1 MAQRRRRHLR
11 RNVLVFVGSLVAH
24 VGLFFFVI
32 KDFHFYPLHA
42 EPEEAVQV
50 QIVPQ
55 PEEIPPPVIL
65 PPIPRQQP
73 TPQPPSLPPTPQP
86 QPTPPKPQ
94 PPTPERATPQ
104 PVQTPTAPVAAPQ
117 KTAPAPAPKPAPAPS
132 PLAPTTPAPAP
143 GPPKAV
149 STSQL
154 VKSQAQVS
162 TQAPKIL
169 LHRPKEQGSEFAPSV
184 SIPGA
189 VFAPPTGPAPSAA
202 GPAGGGGAPAGGLP
216 GGTGLPGGA
225 LPGFGR
231 GLRGGVLGCANA
243 EALHL
248 SAAEKARCAEA
259 FGEGA
264 RESPQMSAIDSSKR
278 QELDRESAAAAAA
291 QKYRDSTPSGSEA
304 RPVAGQPRILQSPA
318 Q

>member
-1 MAQRRRRHLR
+1 MR
-11 RNVLVFVGSLVAH
+11 RNALVFVGSLIAH
-24 VGLFFFVI
+24 VGLFFFVV
-32 KDFHFYPLHA
+32 KDFHFYPLRE
-42 EPEEAVQV
+42 EPETAVQV
-50 QIVPQ
+50 QIVPPP
-55 PEEIPPPVIL
+55 PETIPPPVML
-65 PPIPRQQP
+65 PPIPQP
-73 TPQPPSLPPTPQP
+73 RPPSPPPAPQPQP

-104 PVQTPTAPVAAPQ
+104 PTQTPTAPVAAPQ

-132 PLAPTTPAPAP
+132 PLAPTSPAPTP
-143 GPPKAV
+143 GPPKPVPA
-149 STSQL
+149 SQL
-154 VKSQAQVS
+154 LKSQAQS
-162 TQAPKIL
+162 ATQAPKII
-169 LHRPKEQGSEFAPSV
+169 LHRPKEQGSALAPSV

-189 VFAPPTGPAPSAA
+189 AFAPPAGAPPAA
-202 GPAGGGGAPAGGLP
+202 GLPGGGGAPGGGAP
-216 GGTGLPGGA
+216 GGSGLLGGA

-264 RESPQMSAIDSSKR
+264 RESPQMSAIDASKR
-278 QELDRESAAAAAA
+278 QELDRESAAATAA